1 MVTSVGGPWF
11 NQSLGQ
17 ETNGEGSLNGWRT
30 DAGLANFANGA
41 LPGGQL
47 VSFGMSGFYA
57 GYGGTTHSRCMY
69 SLTTDCAIVNIAD
82 LSSSMPDN
90 TGPFGNLNITTRRDV
105 SYYGLAV
112 DGRFGSG
119 APGGLMDGVLSQEGF
134 PFKLGLAVR
143 GISETANLTSVDPT
157 VSLPVTYKENLD
169 TLYTGAFVG
178 VEGNSALGEGWMVS
192 LDAKAGLYYANTEYR
207 GSYTGYSFL
216 FPVGYF
222 QEAGAVN
229 SSLDRGSFIGTV
241 RFDLKR
247 QLPWGMVGAFAQG
260 EYLSYVPRM
269 VYNNNDQADG
279 VLWGGIAGNQA
290 GTRIASEGALNFT
303 TGLNISIPVN

>member
-1 MVTSVGGPWF
+1 
-11 NQSLGQ
+11 
-17 ETNGEGSLNGWRT
+17 
-30 DAGLANFANGA
+30 
-41 LPGGQL
+41 
-47 VSFGMSGFYA
+47 
-57 GYGGTTHSRCMY
+57 
-69 SLTTDCAIVNIAD
+69 
-82 LSSSMPDN
+82 
-90 TGPFGNLNITTRRDV
+90 
-105 SYYGLAV
+105 
-112 DGRFGSG
+112 
-119 APGGLMDGVLSQEGF
+119 MDGVLSQGGF
-134 PFKLGLAVR
+134 PIKLGLAVR
-143 GISETANLTSVDPT
+143 GISETANLTSVDPM

-178 VEGNSALGEGWMVS
+178 VEENSALGEGWMMS

-207 GSYTGYSFL
+207 GSYNGYSFL

-222 QEAGAVN
+222 QEASAVN
-229 SSLDRGSFIGTV
+229 SSLNRGSFIGTV

-290 GTRIASEGALNFT
+290 GTRIASDGALNFT